1 MCTQRWRILQ
11 QMNET
16 WLKKDA
22 TEKYSTYNDEKSA
35 VAETFFIILKN
46 KIYKCMTSISKNVY
60 INKLGELINTTIHII
75 EQLK

>member
-16 WLKKDA
+16 WLKKNA

-35 VAETFFIILKN
+35 AAETFFIILKN

>member
-16 WLKKDA
+16 WLKKNA

-35 VAETFFIILKN
+35 VAETSFIILKN